1 MNEPWISKEDFDF
14 YTKWR
19 NKREQELEDWA
30 SMNGDDRIKQLRQL
44 YNEIMEDDRECKS
57 PAEVAKKI
65 AIEFA
70 KKLMETK
77 ITSLRGMNDEPEV
90 RNSPD
95 YALMKG
101 ELIINGDKLFDKF
114 IEEYY
119 E

>member
-1 MNEPWISKEDFDF
+1 MDKLESRF
-14 YTKWR
+14 
-19 NKREQELEDWA
+19 NKIVLDNDRLVNFVFSELQHVILPEKYE
-30 SMNGDDRIKQLRQL
+30 NL
-44 YNEIMEDDRECKS
+44 IMECTKET
-57 PAEVAKKI
+57 KKI

-77 ITSLRGMNDEPEV
+77 ITALRGMNDVPEV

-101 ELIINGDKLFDKF
+101 ELMLNGDKLFEQF

>member
-1 MNEPWISKEDFDF
+1 MEKLINKFENIVRGYYWFYCSKTPELDGAILFQPEMIPLRSSKPCAEE
-14 YTKWR
+14 TK
-19 NKREQELEDWA
+19 KL
-30 SMNGDDRIKQLRQL
+30 
-44 YNEIMEDDRECKS
+44 
-57 PAEVAKKI
+57 

-77 ITSLRGMNDEPEV
+77 ITALMGMNDESEI

-101 ELIINGDKLFDKF
+101 ELMFNGDKLFEQF

-119 E
+119 V

>member
-1 MNEPWISKEDFDF
+1 MDKLVSKFIDISEGSDYTMGYFNAED
-14 YTKWR
+14 
-19 NKREQELEDWA
+19 
-30 SMNGDDRIKQLRQL
+30 I
-44 YNEIMEDDRECKS
+44 
-57 PAEVAKKI
+57 AEVAKKI

-77 ITSLRGMNDEPEV
+77 ITALRGINDEPEV

-101 ELIINGDKLFDKF
+101 ELIINGDKLFEQF

>member
-1 MNEPWISKEDFDF
+1 MNKLVNKFIDISEGSDYTMGYFNAED
-14 YTKWR
+14 
-19 NKREQELEDWA
+19 
-30 SMNGDDRIKQLRQL
+30 I
-44 YNEIMEDDRECKS
+44 
-57 PAEVAKKI
+57 AEETKKI

-77 ITSLRGMNDEPEV
+77 ITALRGMNDEPEV

-95 YALMKG
+95 YTLMKG